1 MHANPRTTQFATS
14 LLPQKSSGE
23 VVNFDGETWYKIS
36 NANAIE
42 PFFMTITSSSDVWN
56 FIWSNGALSA
66 GRKNSEHAIFP
77 YLTADKILDMGACS
91 GNLSAVKIFSADGT
105 FLWKPFDSNTQWK
118 VERNVYKNSSG
129 SHIILEEVNTELDL
143 IWRTEWTSSDKYGLV
158 KISSIKNRAS
168 KSAKVQILD
177 GAQNI
182 VPACGTMQ
190 LQATNSI
197 LLDAYKKSDLEKD
210 SGLALFSLSSV
221 LTDRAEPS
229 EALWANTCW
238 FSKKSP
244 VYLDPQTPEFFAR
257 EIPLEQIDV
266 LKGKRASCFISF
278 DLELEGGAQEKWE
291 QVFDTHL
298 ENSKIALLKKELADR
313 AALEKSLLN
322 DIEQGKKL
330 LEKYIGEADGLQNT
344 ADKIACMHHEANV
357 MFNIMRGG
365 VFAENNSVRSDDFIG
380 FVETRNKAK
389 AACAKALNLGE
400 TVNYAELGKIVKA
413 TRDAQLYRLYLEYLP
428 LSFSRRHG
436 DPSRPWNKFSINL
449 KDSHGNPILNYEG
462 NWRDIFQNWE
472 ALAMSYPA
480 YTSGM
485 IAKFLNATTA
495 DGFNPYRITRAGID
509 WEIPEPDNPWSN
521 IGYWN
526 DHQIIY
532 LSKLLEL
539 EEKINPAALD
549 EFLNSAIYT
558 VANVPYHIKAYA
570 QIQKN
575 PRDTIVFDF
584 ELNEKISAEVERFG
598 SDAKLFG
605 KNGEPYL
612 VTMAEK
618 VLQLILTKMANFVP
632 AGGIWMNT
640 QRPEWNDANN
650 ALAGYGLSVVTL
662 CYLRRFMVFVKGLFE
677 KSSEENFILSAPL
690 KKFLEEISGIY
701 KSANPENINSGIERK
716 IFVEKCENAFEAERF
731 SFYENPESLLQ
742 GEKISKAEIISALD
756 AFIKHAEHSIKLN
769 KRSDGLYHSY
779 NTLEIGERAME
790 ILNLEEM
797 LEGQVAVLSSGL
809 LDAEEICALCDSLAK
824 SRMYEPRQNSYMLYP
839 SKELPRFANKN
850 VLEKSAA
857 QKIATLKAEL
867 ERGYTLPDAASL
879 VYNDSLEGGKAH
891 FNPDFRNAEVLENA
905 IEKNY
910 PQIGA
915 EEKNEILSL
924 YEKTFNHKSF
934 TGRSGTFYAYEG
946 IGSIYWHMVS
956 KLLLAVQENFQK
968 ALSAKNEQGAKKLG
982 AHYYKIRAGLSFNKT
997 PEIYGA
1003 FPIDPYSHTPYLQGA
1018 KQPGM
1023 TGQVKEEVITRWG
1036 ELGMEIENGSLR
1048 FNPALLLKKEFGAD
1062 GTLSFTRFKIPFVYK
1077 LDGSISAIKVT
1088 VDSATFGAEIPAEL
1102 SADIFSREG
1111 KVKSVTVEIPSNAIF
1126 AE

>member
-1 MHANPRTTQFATS
+1 MHANPRTTQFTTE
-14 LLPQKSSGE
+14 LLPQKSFGE
-23 VVNFDGETWYKIS
+23 VVRFDGETWYKIS
-36 NANAIE
+36 NVNAIE

-91 GNLSAVKIFSADGT
+91 GNYSAVKIVSANET
-105 FLWKPFDSNTQWK
+105 FLWKPFESDTQWK
-118 VERNVYKNSSG
+118 VERNIYKNSSG

-158 KISSIKNRAS
+158 KIASIKNCGAH
-168 KSAKVQILD
+168 SANVHILD

-190 LQATNSI
+190 LQAMNSI
-197 LLDAYKKSDLEKD
+197 LLDAYKKSDLETD

-238 FSKKSP
+238 FSKKNS
-244 VYLDPQTPEFFAR
+244 VCLDPRTPERFAH
-257 EIPLEQIDV
+257 EIPLEQTDV

-278 DLELEGGAQEKWE
+278 GLELKAGAQEKWE

-298 ENSKIALLKKELADR
+298 ENSKIALLKKELSDR
-313 AALEKSLLN
+313 AALEQSLLE
-322 DIEQGKKL
+322 DIARGKKL
-330 LEKYIGEADGLQNT
+330 LETYIGEADGLQDT
-344 ADKIACMHHEANV
+344 ADEIACMHHEANV

-365 VFAENNSVRSDDFIG
+365 VFAENNVVRSDDFVS

-389 AACAKALNLGE
+389 AACAKALQLNE
-400 TVNYAELGKIVKA
+400 TVQYAELGKIVKA
-413 TRDAQLYRLYLEYLP
+413 TRDNQLYRLYLEYLP

-509 WEIPEPDNPWSN
+509 WEIPEPDNPWAN

-532 LSKLLEL
+532 LCKLLEL
-539 EEKINPAALD
+539 EEKINPAVLEA
-549 EFLNSAIYT
+549 FLNSALFT
-558 VANVPYHIKAYA
+558 VANVPYHIKPYA
-570 QIQKN
+570 DIQKN
-575 PRDTIVFDF
+575 PRDTIVFKT
-584 ELNEKISAEVERFG
+584 ELNEKIMADVERFG

-662 CYLRRFMVFVKGLFE
+662 CYLRRFMVFAKGLFE
-677 KSSEENFILSAPL
+677 KSGEEQFALSTPLATFLKVISEL
-690 KKFLEEISGIY
+690 Y
-701 KSANPENINSGIERK
+701 KNANPENINSGSERK
-716 IFVEKCENAFEAERF
+716 MFVEQCGRAFEAERF
-731 SFYENPESLLQ
+731 AFYENPQSLSQ
-742 GEKISKAEIISALD
+742 SEPISKAEISSALD
-756 AFIKHAEHSIKLN
+756 AFIKHAEHSIRMN
-769 KRSDGLYHSY
+769 KRPDGLYHSY
-779 NTLEIGERAME
+779 NTLAIGESAME
-790 ILNLEEM
+790 IANLEEM

-809 LDAEEICALCDSLAK
+809 LDAEEVCALCDALAK

-839 SKELPRFANKN
+839 AKELPRFVNKN
-850 VLEKSAA
+850 VFEKSTA

-879 VYNDSLEGGKAH
+879 VYNDSLESGVAH
-891 FNPDFRNAEVLENA
+891 FNPDFRNAEVLGNA
-905 IEKNY
+905 IQKIYPHIGSAEKS
-910 PQIGA
+910 
-915 EEKNEILSL
+915 EILAL

-968 ALSAKNEQGAKKLG
+968 ALSAKNAQGAKKLG
-982 AHYYKIRAGLSFNKT
+982 THYYKIRAGLSFNKT

-1003 FPIDPYSHTPYLQGA
+1003 FPTDPYSHTPYLQGA

-1036 ELGMEIENGSLR
+1036 ELGMEIENGRLR
-1048 FNPALLLKKEFGAD
+1048 FNPALLLKTEFKAD
-1062 GTLSFTRFKIPFVYK
+1062 GTLSFTRFRIPFVYK
-1077 LDGSISAIKVT
+1077 LSGSISAINVT
-1088 VDSATFGAEIPAEL
+1088 VDSATFGAELPAEL
-1102 SADIFSREG
+1102 SADIFAREG
-1111 KVKSVTVEIPSNAIF
+1111 KVKSVTVEIPSDAVF